1 MGLFDLFKKKENSS
15 IPTTDNGILGPTF
28 FDGLTTHIEN
38 PRDLHSHEWRR
49 QLKTKSGQTK
59 FKIKF
64 YGQLHNEYKNL
75 IVGTDFAPSLVYAV
89 DSESSEEILLFD
101 GCSHGYDALF
111 CDTYTYEQTNNRLA
125 SEFYIDQDGND
136 FFEIIISIYNGFD
149 FDKEMGEEVDEN
161 GFIELGNG
169 NKIEF
174 EKAKRNGF
182 DTLQIW
188 AINEKGKSIDIIS
201 EELA

>member
-15 IPTTDNGILGPTF
+15 ITTTDNGILGPTF

-38 PRDLHSHEWRR
+38 PKDLHSHEWRR

-59 FKIKF
+59 FKIRF
-64 YGQLHNEYKNL
+64 YGQLHNKYKNL

-89 DSESSEEILLFD
+89 DSENNEEILLFD
-101 GCSHGYDALF
+101 GCSHGYDVLF
-111 CDTYTYEQTNNRLA
+111 CETYTNEQINNKLP
-125 SEFYIDQDGND
+125 SEFYFDQDGND
-136 FFEIIISIYNGFD
+136 TFEIIISTYNGFD
-149 FDKEMGEEVDEN
+149 FDEEMGEEVDDN
-161 GFIELGNG
+161 GFIELDNG

-188 AINEKGKSIDIIS
+188 AINEKGKTTEIIS